1 MFSTYIFQIDQP
13 EFGLRMEF
21 LKRGIND
28 TNVKAY
34 YEFMVDASVI
44 FGANRSVAERELL
57 DSLKFEI
64 ELAKIA
70 IPEGERR
77 NQTALYNPYTLRQL
91 QDSFPY
97 INWINYMN
105 SALLN
110 VITVNE
116 NEIVIVDVP
125 LYFRQLGSIL
135 EATSKRAIANYFAW
149 RSVLFAS
156 SLMNDAF
163 RLRKLAYMATTVG
176 LRKNYPRYADCVT
189 LTTK

>member
-1 MFSTYIFQIDQP
+1 
-13 EFGLRMEF
+13 MEF

-44 FGANRSVAERELL
+44 FGANRSIAERELL
-57 DSLKFEI
+57 DSLQFEI

-70 IPEGERR
+70 VPEGERR

-91 QDSFPY
+91 QESFPY
-97 INWINYMN
+97 INWMNYIN

-110 VITVNE
+110 IITVDA
-116 NEIVIVDVP
+116 NEIAIVEVP
-125 LYFRQLGSIL
+125 YYFRQLGSIL
-135 EATSKRAIANYFAW
+135 EATPKRAIANYFAW

-163 RLRKLAYMATTVG
+163 RSRKLAYMATTVG
-176 LRKNYPRYADCVT
+176 LRKNNPRYADCVT